1 MAEQTFEREVLDRLK
16 TIEVKLDG
24 YKDVKETVYENQRKI
39 MLLEN
44 DQNDTKNEIKA
55 MQDEN
60 RWLKRTVVAAFITA
74 GVGVLFVF
82 LKAGMGI

>member
-1 MAEQTFEREVLDRLK
+1 
-16 TIEVKLDG
+16 
-24 YKDVKETVYENQRKI
+24 

-60 RWLKRTVVAAFITA
+60 RWLKRTVVAALITA

>member
-44 DQNDTKNEIKA
+44 EQNDTKSEIKA

-60 RWLKRTVVAAFITA
+60 RWLKRTVVAALITA

>member
-44 DQNDTKNEIKA
+44 EQADTRNEIKA

-60 RWLKRTVVAAFITA
+60 RWLKRTVVAAIITA
-74 GVGVLFVF
+74 AVGVLFVF

>member
-44 DQNDTKNEIKA
+44 EQNDTKNEIKA

-60 RWLKRTVVAAFITA
+60 RWLKRTVVAALITA

>member
-60 RWLKRTVVAAFITA
+60 RWLKRTVVAALITA